1 LRKTVGATG
10 VTRFGPMVVTSH
22 PVRTTTVGVRGSA
35 TVVAVTEAEQL
46 VAGFCRTAD
55 ATAPTKDATDALT
68 EMLVIARAA
77 WPMIDVAPAELG
89 EAIGHATVDGADPAA
104 AIRSLHVADLWLAI
118 GCGAGDRVALAE
130 LERLLATLRPT
141 LARMG
146 ATAAVIDELL
156 QTHRTR
162 LLSGTEDHPPRIRGY
177 RGRGD
182 LRSWLKVALVRD
194 AVRALRRDD
203 HVSHDDDE
211 VERLM
216 DPQGDAELQAMKD
229 AYRDR
234 FRVAFAQALAD
245 LEPRDRNVLRYH
257 LLDGLAIDDIGAI
270 YRVHR
275 ATAARWL
282 VKIRED
288 LYERT
293 RAELMRS
300 LAVGPSEIDSVL
312 RLIRSRLDAS
322 IARGLAEPAAT

>member
-1 LRKTVGATG
+1 
-10 VTRFGPMVVTSH
+10 
-22 PVRTTTVGVRGSA
+22 VRTTTARVRGSA

-55 ATAPTKDATDALT
+55 ASTATTDVADALV
-68 EMLVIARAA
+68 EILAIARAA
-77 WPMIDVAPAELG
+77 WPAIDVAPGELG
-89 EAIGHATVDGADPAA
+89 EAIGHAIADGAEAAA
-104 AIRSLHVADLWLAI
+104 AIRALHAADLWLAS
-118 GCGAGDRVALAE
+118 GCAAGHRSALVE
-130 LERLLATLRPT
+130 LERILASLRPT

-146 ATAAVIDELL
+146 ATAVMIDDLL
-156 QTHRTR
+156 QIHRTR
-162 LLSGTEDHPPRIRGY
+162 LLSGSDDHPPRIRGY

-194 AVRALRRDD
+194 AVRALRKDD

-211 VERLM
+211 IERLM

-229 AYRDR
+229 TYRDR
-234 FRVAFAQALAD
+234 FRVAFAQALAG

-300 LAVGPSEIDSVL
+300 LALGPSEIDSVL

-322 IARGLAEPAAT
+322 IARGLGDPAAP

>member
-1 LRKTVGATG
+1 
-10 VTRFGPMVVTSH
+10 M
-22 PVRTTTVGVRGSA
+22 TTASVRGSA

-55 ATAPTKDATDALT
+55 TAPATSDATDALV
-68 EMLVIARAA
+68 EMLAIARTT
-77 WPMIDVAPAELG
+77 WPSIDVAPGELG
-89 EAIGHATVDGADPAA
+89 EAFGQAVVDAADPVA
-104 AIRSLHVADLWLAI
+104 AIRALHAGDLWLAA
-118 GCGAGDRVALAE
+118 GCAAGHRGALAE
-130 LERLLATLRPT
+130 LERILASLRPT

-146 ATAAVIDELL
+146 ATAVMIDDLL
-156 QTHRTR
+156 QIHRTR

-203 HVSHDDDE
+203 HISHDDDE
-211 VERLM
+211 IERLM
-216 DPQGDAELQAMKD
+216 DPHGDAELQAMKD

-234 FRVAFAQALAD
+234 FRTAFTQALAE

-282 VKIRED
+282 VKIREE

-300 LAVGPSEIDSVL
+300 LALTPSEIDSVL

-322 IARGLAEPAAT
+322 IARGLVEPAAT